1 MSRPDDGPRRRAV
14 ARRKAAVRTL
24 AGVAMLLAACSAPPP
39 TVDRITIVN
48 PTDYEIDV
56 HVSGREQDVWL
67 PVGIVQPRTE
77 DVAEQVID
85 QGDRWT
91 FRFLYTGDPLE
102 EVSLTRPELERS
114 GWRVV
119 IPQELGE
126 RLRALGE
133 QPSD

>member
-1 MSRPDDGPRRRAV
+1 
-14 ARRKAAVRTL
+14 
-24 AGVAMLLAACSAPPP
+24 
-39 TVDRITIVN
+39 VDRITIVN

-56 HVSGREQDVWL
+56 HVSGREQDLWL
-67 PVGIVQPRTE
+67 PVTIVEAHTE

-91 FRFLYTGDPLE
+91 FRFLYAGDPLE

-119 IPQELGE
+119 IPPELGQRLRELGE
-126 RLRALGE
+126 P
-133 QPSD
+133 PSGPD